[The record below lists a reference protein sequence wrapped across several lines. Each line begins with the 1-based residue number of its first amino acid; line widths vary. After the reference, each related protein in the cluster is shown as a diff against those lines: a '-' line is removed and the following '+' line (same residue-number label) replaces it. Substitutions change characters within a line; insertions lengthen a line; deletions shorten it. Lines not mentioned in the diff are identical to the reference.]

1 MSLRLKQERVKRKW
15 TQSFVSQK
23 VGISEVAVLLLEN
36 GKRKPSYDVLVKL
49 ENLFH
54 MNHRKLFSEVDEEK
68 TDS

>member
-54 MNHRKLFSEVDEEK
+54 MNHRKLFFEVDEEK